1 MNLYQAGS
9 HDQGAKQMRRAGIA
23 VGSLMLAVLTHAA
36 PAFAQSTGK
45 EPAGGAA
52 IGEAIGATAGALVA
66 TALVIYLIA
75 GHRNGRIKLLG
86 RVGGWA
92 EHHTR
97 LPAWASVPSMLLGV
111 SLLTAVLGMY
121 WDISLHIDNGRES
134 GPLANPAH
142 YLILIGLYGVL
153 VAGVMSIALA
163 GTERPT
169 KTAVHLGGDWW
180 APVGG
185 LMMAACGAFALTGF
199 PLDDMWHRLF
209 GQDVTLWGPTHLM
222 LIGGASL
229 ATLGGMVL
237 MGEAITSVG
246 RDPERE
252 STPWVYHVRRALL
265 VGGFLVALS
274 TFQAEFDFGVP
285 QFRAVDQPILIML
298 AAGIGLV
305 ATRLYLGRGGA
316 LLAVGGYILIRG
328 FLAIM
333 VGGVW
338 GQTTPHFPPY
348 VVEALLVEAVFL
360 RSGGRS
366 PLVNGAIAGALIGT
380 IGLAA
385 EWAWSHVWMPI
396 PWNSSLLPEAAIA
409 GLITAAAAGAVGGFI
424 GGSLTG
430 RSGVLISREDGRR
443 LVSGD
448 RRAALVCGLVLIAVI
463 GWALPMSD
471 SGPER
476 AQVALRDIDRGEQ
489 RTVAATIRLEPRD
502 SVHDPEFMNVTGW
515 QGGGSVVDPLERVGP
530 GVYRTTKAI
539 PVYGGWKSTLRIQ
552 QGDALISMP
561 LFMPKD
567 EAIPAAEVPAK
578 ANFTREFQPDIEVL
592 QRERKQDVS
601 PALTLIAYL
610 TVLAIALALIAL
622 IAWALLRVDRGEA
635 RPPRAGRNRR
645 PRAELV

>member
-1 MNLYQAGS
+1 
-9 HDQGAKQMRRAGIA
+9 MRRAGIA
-23 VGSLMLAVLTHAA
+23 VGSVISAVFTHAA

-66 TALVIYLIA
+66 TALVAYLIA
-75 GHRNGRIKLLG
+75 GHRSGRIKLLA
-86 RVGGWA
+86 RVASWA
-92 EHHTR
+92 ERHTA
-97 LPAWASVPSMLLGV
+97 LPAWASVPSMLLGI
-111 SLLTAVLGMY
+111 SLLVAVLGMY
-121 WDISLHIDNGRES
+121 WDISLHIDNGRDP

-142 YLILIGLYGVL
+142 YLILVGLYGVL
-153 VAGVMSIALA
+153 VAGVMSMALA
-163 GTERPT
+163 GTESPA
-169 KTAVHLGGDWW
+169 KTAIHLGGDWW

-185 LMMAACGAFALTGF
+185 LMMAACGGFALLGF

-237 MGEAITSVG
+237 MGEAITEVG
-246 RDPERE
+246 RNPERE
-252 STPWVYHVRRALL
+252 ATPWVYHLRRSLL

-285 QFRAVDQPILIML
+285 QFRAVNQPILIML

-316 LLAVGGYILIRG
+316 LLAVAGYVVIRG
-328 FLAIM
+328 FLTIM

-338 GQTTPHFPPY
+338 GETTPHFPPY
-348 VVEALLVEAVFL
+348 IVEALIVEAVFA
-360 RSGGRS
+360 RAGGRS
-366 PLVNGAIAGALIGT
+366 PVVNGAIAGALIGT

-385 EWAWSHVWMPI
+385 EWAWSHIWMPI

-409 GLITAAAAGAVGGFI
+409 GFIAAVAAGVVGGFI

-430 RSGVLISREDGRR
+430 RSGVLMSREDGRR

-448 RRAALVCGLVLIAVI
+448 RRAALVGGLVLVAVI

-476 AQVALRDIDRGEQ
+476 AQVALRDIDGGKQ

-502 SVHDPEFMNVTGW
+502 SVKDPEFMNVTGW
-515 QGGGSVVDPLERVGP
+515 QGGGSVIDPLEKVGP
-530 GVYRTTKAI
+530 GVYRTTKPI

-552 QGDALISMP
+552 QGDALVSMP

-567 EAIPAAEVPAK
+567 EAIPAPEVPAR
-578 ANFTREFQPDIEVL
+578 ATFTRAFQPDKEVL
-592 QRERKQDVS
+592 QREAKKGVS
-601 PALTLIAYL
+601 PALTVTAYL
-610 TVLAIALALIAL
+610 AVLAIALALIAL
-622 IAWALLRVDRGEA
+622 IAWSLLRVDRGEG
-635 RPPRAGRNRR
+635 RPSRAGRSRR
-645 PRAELV
+645 ARAELV

>member
-1 MNLYQAGS
+1 
-9 HDQGAKQMRRAGIA
+9 MRRAGIA
-23 VGSLMLAVLTHAA
+23 VGSLVSAVLVPAA
-36 PAFAQSTGK
+36 PAFAQSTGQ

-66 TALVIYLIA
+66 TALVAWVIA
-75 GHRNGRIKLLG
+75 GHRSGRLKLLG
-86 RVGGWA
+86 RFASWA
-92 EHHTR
+92 EQHTG
-97 LPAWASVPSMLLGV
+97 LPAWASVPSMLLGI
-111 SLLTAVLGMY
+111 SLLVAVLGMY
-121 WDISLHIDNGRES
+121 WDISLHIDNGRDP

-142 YLILIGLYGVL
+142 YLILVGLYGVL
-153 VAGVMSIALA
+153 VAGVMSMALA

-185 LMMAACGAFALTGF
+185 LMMAACGAFALLGF

-252 STPWVYHVRRALL
+252 ATPWVYHLRRGFL

-285 QFRAVDQPILIML
+285 QFRAVNQPILIML
-298 AAGIGLV
+298 AAGVGLV
-305 ATRLYLGRGGA
+305 ATRLYIGRGGA
-316 LLAVGGYILIRG
+316 LLAVFGYVIIRG
-328 FLAIM
+328 FLTIM

-338 GQTTPHFPPY
+338 GETTPHFPPY
-348 VVEALLVEAVFL
+348 IVEALLVEAVFAHA
-360 RSGGRS
+360 GGRS
-366 PLVNGAIAGALIGT
+366 PVLNGAIAGALIGT

-385 EWAWSHVWMPI
+385 EWAWSHIWMPI
-396 PWNSSLLPEAAIA
+396 PWSSSLLPEAAIA
-409 GLITAAAAGAVGGFI
+409 GFVSAVAAGAVGGFI
-424 GGSLTG
+424 GGALTG
-430 RSGVLISREDGRR
+430 RSGVLMSREDGRR
-443 LVSGD
+443 LVPAD
-448 RRAALVCGLVLIAVI
+448 RRVALVAGLALMAVI
-463 GWALPMSD
+463 GWALPMSQN
-471 SGPER
+471 GPDR
-476 AQVALRDIDRGEQ
+476 AQVTLRNIDGGKQ
-489 RTVAATIRLEPRD
+489 RTVAATIKLEPRD
-502 SVHDPEFMNVTGW
+502 SVKDPEFMNVTGW
-515 QGGGSVVDPLERVGP
+515 QGGGSVVDPLEKVGP
-530 GVYRTTKAI
+530 GEYRTTKPI

-552 QGDALISMP
+552 QGDALVSMP
-561 LFMPKD
+561 LFMPRD
-567 EAIPAAEVPAK
+567 EAIPAPEVPAK
-578 ANFTREFQPDIEVL
+578 ANFTRAFQSDKSVL
-592 QRERKQDVS
+592 QREAKQGVS

-622 IAWALLRVDRGEA
+622 ISWSLLRVDHGEG
-635 RPPRAGRNRR
+635 RSPRAGRTRR

>member
-1 MNLYQAGS
+1 
-9 HDQGAKQMRRAGIA
+9 MRRAGIA
-23 VGSLMLAVLTHAA
+23 AGSLMLAVLTHAA

-52 IGEAIGATAGALVA
+52 IGEAIGATAGALLA
-66 TALVIYLIA
+66 TALVAYLVA
-75 GHRNGRIKLLG
+75 GHRSGRIKVLARAG
-86 RVGGWA
+86 AWA
-92 EHHTR
+92 ERHTG
-97 LPAWASVPSMLLGV
+97 LPAWASLPSMLMGV
-111 SLLTAVLGMY
+111 ALLTAVLGMY
-121 WDISLHIDNGRES
+121 WDISLHIDNGRDA

-163 GTERPT
+163 GTERPA
-169 KTAVHLGGDWW
+169 KTAVHLGGGWW
-180 APVGG
+180 APIGG

-237 MGEAITSVG
+237 MGEAITTIG
-246 RDPERE
+246 RDPDRE
-252 STPWVYHVRRALL
+252 ATPWVYHARRALL
-265 VGGFLVALS
+265 VGGFLVALT

-285 QFRAVDQPILIML
+285 QFRAVHQPILIML

-305 ATRLYLGRGGA
+305 TTRLYLGRGGA
-316 LLAVGGYILIRG
+316 LLAVCGYVLIRG
-328 FLAIM
+328 FLTIM

-338 GQTTPHFPPY
+338 GQTTPHFPLY
-348 VVEALLVEAVFL
+348 IVEALIVEAVFA
-360 RSGGRS
+360 RAGGRS
-366 PLVNGAIAGALIGT
+366 PVVNGAIAGALIGT

-385 EWAWSHVWMPI
+385 EWAWSHIWMPI

-409 GLITAAAAGAVGGFI
+409 GIVTAVAAGAVGGFI

-430 RSGVLISREDGRR
+430 RSGVLIAREDGRR
-443 LVSGD
+443 LVPAD
-448 RRAALVCGLVLIAVI
+448 RRAALVAGLALMAVI
-463 GWALPMSD
+463 GWALPMSN

-476 AQVALRDIDRGEQ
+476 AQVALRDIDRGDQ
-489 RTVAATIRLEPRD
+489 RTVAATIRLDPRD
-502 SVHDPEFMNVTGW
+502 SVKDPEFMNVTAW
-515 QGGGSVVDPLERVGP
+515 QGGGSVVDPLEQVNP
-530 GVYRTTKAI
+530 GVYRTTKPI

-552 QGDALISMP
+552 QGDGLVSMP

-567 EAIPAAEVPAK
+567 EAIPAAEVPAE
-578 ANFTREFQPDIEVL
+578 ASFTRAFQPDIEVL
-592 QRERKQDVS
+592 QRERKQGVS
-601 PALTLIAYL
+601 PALKVTAYL

-622 IAWALLRVDRGEA
+622 IAWSLLRIDRGEA
-635 RPPRAGRNRR
+635 RAPRRGRTRR
-645 PRAELV
+645 ARAELV

>member
-1 MNLYQAGS
+1 
-9 HDQGAKQMRRAGIA
+9 MRRTGIA
-23 VGSLMLAVLTHAA
+23 AGSLMLAVLTHAA

-66 TALVIYLIA
+66 TALVAYLVA
-75 GHRNGRIKLLG
+75 GHRSGRIKLLARAG
-86 RVGGWA
+86 AWA
-92 EHHTR
+92 ERHTG
-97 LPAWASVPSMLLGV
+97 LPAWASLPSMLMGV
-111 SLLTAVLGMY
+111 ALLTAVLGMY
-121 WDISLHIDNGRES
+121 WDISLHIDNGRDA

-142 YLILIGLYGVL
+142 YLILIGLYGLL

-163 GTERPT
+163 GSERPA
-169 KTAVHLGGDWW
+169 KTAVHLGGGWW

-237 MGEAITSVG
+237 MGEGITTMG
-246 RDPERE
+246 RDPDRE
-252 STPWVYHVRRALL
+252 ATPWVYHARRALL

-285 QFRAVDQPILIML
+285 QFRAVYQPILIML

-305 ATRLYLGRGGA
+305 TTRLYLGRGGA
-316 LLAVGGYILIRG
+316 LLAVCGYILIRG
-328 FLAIM
+328 FLTIM

-338 GQTTPHFPPY
+338 GQTTPHFPLY
-348 VVEALLVEAVFL
+348 IVEALIVEAVFA
-360 RSGGRS
+360 RAGGRS
-366 PLVNGAIAGALIGT
+366 PVVNGAIAGALIGT

-385 EWAWSHVWMPI
+385 EWAWSHIWMPI

-409 GLITAAAAGAVGGFI
+409 GLVTAVAAGVVGGFI

-430 RSGVLISREDGRR
+430 RSGVLIAREDGRR
-443 LVSGD
+443 LVPAD
-448 RRAALVCGLVLIAVI
+448 RRAALVAGLALIAVI

-471 SGPER
+471 NGPER

-489 RTVAATIRLEPRD
+489 RTVAATIRLDPRD
-502 SVHDPEFMNVTGW
+502 SVNDPEFMNVTAW
-515 QGGGSVVDPLERVGP
+515 QGGGSVVDPLEQVGP
-530 GVYRTTKAI
+530 GVYRTTKPI
-539 PVYGGWKSTLRIQ
+539 PVYGGWKSTMRIQ
-552 QGDALISMP
+552 QGEALVSMP

-578 ANFTREFQPDIEVL
+578 ASFTRAFQPDIEVL
-592 QRERKQDVS
+592 QRERKQGVS
-601 PALTLIAYL
+601 PALTLTAYL
-610 TVLAIALALIAL
+610 TVLSIALALIAL
-622 IAWALLRVDRGEA
+622 IAWSLLRVDRGEA
-635 RPPRAGRNRR
+635 RAPRGGRTRR
-645 PRAELV
+645 ARAELV

>member
-1 MNLYQAGS
+1 MTGRIIAAGTVVL
-9 HDQGAKQMRRAGIA
+9 GALVAAG
-23 VGSLMLAVLTHAA
+23 
-36 PAFAQSTGK
+36 PAYAQSTGQ

-66 TALVIYLIA
+66 TALVIALIMR
-75 GHRNGRIKLLG
+75 HRSGRTEALNRLG
-86 RVGGWA
+86 NWA
-92 EHHTR
+92 ERHTR
-97 LPAWASVPSMLLGV
+97 LPAWASVPSMLLGA
-111 SLLTAVLGMY
+111 SLLVAVLGMY
-121 WDISLHIDNGRES
+121 WDISLHIDNGRDP

-142 YLILIGLYGVL
+142 YLILVGLYGVL
-153 VAGVMSIALA
+153 VAGVLSIVLV

-169 KTAVHLGGDWW
+169 KTAIHLGGDWW

-246 RDPERE
+246 RDRERE
-252 STPWVYHVRRALL
+252 STPWIYHARRAML

-285 QFRAVDQPILIML
+285 QFREVYQPILIML

-305 ATRLYLGRGGA
+305 TTRLYIGRGGA
-316 LLAVGGYILIRG
+316 LLAVAGYIAIRG

-338 GQTTPHFPPY
+338 GQTTPHFPHY
-348 VVEALLVEAVFL
+348 IVEALIVEAVFA
-360 RSGGRS
+360 RAGGRS
-366 PLVNGAIAGALIGT
+366 PVVNGAIAGALIGT

-385 EWAWSHVWMPI
+385 EWAWSHIWMPI
-396 PWNSSLLPEAAIA
+396 PWNDSLLPEAAIA
-409 GLITAAAAGAVGGFI
+409 GIVTAVAAGIVGGFV
-424 GGSLTG
+424 GGSLVG

-448 RRAALVCGLVLIAVI
+448 RRAALAGGLVLMAVI
-463 GWALPMSD
+463 GWALPMSQT
-471 SGPER
+471 GPER
-476 AQVALRDIDRGEQ
+476 AQVSLRDIQSGKE
-489 RTVAATIRLEPRD
+489 RTVAATIRLDPRD
-502 SVHDPEFMNVTGW
+502 SVDDPEFMNVTAW
-515 QGGGSVVDPLERVGP
+515 QGGGSVVDPLEKVGQ
-530 GVYRTTKAI
+530 GVYRTTKPI
-539 PVYGGWKSTLRIQ
+539 PVYGGWKSTMRIQ

-561 LFMPKD
+561 LFMPRD
-567 EAIPAAEVPAK
+567 EAIPAKEVPAK
-578 ANFTREFQPDIEVL
+578 ASFTRGFQPDIQVL

-601 PALTLIAYL
+601 GALTLMAYL

-622 IAWALLRVDRGEA
+622 ISWSLLRVDRGEG
-635 RPPRAGRNRR
+635 RSPRASRSRR
-645 PRAELV
+645 TRAELV